1 MVYASTVEILST
13 PGWGTFCNPEF
24 HKISIISNPGW
35 ERGSLRLPIHISSCI
50 AMHSKPQ
57 GETSE
62 TVVTEFFSFPL
73 YFWQN
78 LSVQKKILKNRLK
91 LCFLAKKMHCML
103 SFQQKSSVNF
113 LEKSILRTISV
124 TGVSKSKTEMLSN
137 ISCKSAKS
145 WIRYQV
151 SGAWP
156 PTPLWTYFPS
166 AKPNT
171 IFKYRTNKLYKNALI
186 STLPCFERTKQP
198 PLSIQMM
205 HSHAFKVKTW
215 KVDRRCQSEFFIS
228 GYYSTLALP
237 GFREACWQ
245 PLIFSQCNLQ
255 SAKPTPERKTSK
267 HNIESNFLR
276 QKQKQIMSCYFL
288 GFASLLLESFLHQGC
303 SLHIALFHF
312 SAIWNIGWSTQ
323 KTKSKHR
330 KGRFE
335 GTSINT
341 FLSRACSFSMARQS
355 CLL

>member
-171 IFKYRTNKLYKNALI
+171 IFKYRTYKLYKNAFI

-255 SAKPTPERKTSK
+255 SAKPTPQCKT
-267 HNIESNFLR
+267 
-276 QKQKQIMSCYFL
+276 
-288 GFASLLLESFLHQGC
+288 
-303 SLHIALFHF
+303 
-312 SAIWNIGWSTQ
+312 
-323 KTKSKHR
+323 
-330 KGRFE
+330 
-335 GTSINT
+335 
-341 FLSRACSFSMARQS
+341 
-355 CLL
+355 